1 MDDAEKKETLWQE
14 WKRAQDATIGKQEA
28 DQAEATERAIWYRQ
42 ILEHY
47 AKQDAA
53 QERQAAALDRIAAAL
68 ERIAGKE
75 GG

>member
-1 MDDAEKKETLWQE
+1 MMDDAEKKEALWQE
-14 WKRAQDATIGKQEA
+14 WKRAQDANIGKQEA
-28 DQAEATERAIWYRQ
+28 EQAEATERAIWYRQ

-47 AKQDAA
+47 EKQD
-53 QERQAAALDRIAAAL
+53 AALDRIAAAL